1 MDELT
6 LTKKKEHVDIT
17 TLFVTNKELIFPSLF
32 YISGLILGTI
42 LYTVFEQ
49 GTFKELI
56 EQIVQGSTTDFL
68 NLFLNK
74 TAIYLTVYTV
84 CVLLGLCLIG
94 FPFINI
100 IPLLCGVEIALKL
113 AYYYVNFGVKGVGY
127 SLLIIA
133 PGAVGFVTILVFTI
147 KLSNTL
153 SKTIYNLTT
162 NKADTIQEVNLKS
175 YLLRFLL
182 YSIIVLAIAALSAL
196 ITHLLSSI
204 IVL

>member
-6 LTKKKEHVDIT
+6 VLKKREHVDIA
-17 TLFVTNKELIFPSLF
+17 TLFVANKELIFPSLF
-32 YISGLILGTI
+32 YVSGLIIGAI
-42 LYTVFEQ
+42 LYTVLEQ

-56 EQIVQGSTTDFL
+56 EQIAQGCTTDFL
-68 NLFLNK
+68 TLFLNK
-74 TAIYLTVYTV
+74 TAIYLSVYTV

-113 AYYYVNFGVKGVGY
+113 AYYYVNFDVKGVGY

-147 KLSNTL
+147 KLCNTL
-153 SKTIYNLTT
+153 SKTIYYLTT

-182 YSIIVLAIAALSAL
+182 YSLIVLAIAALSAL